1 MNAKPTQEG
10 NSMINQSDMNGRVL
24 FEEGSHKFIWLG
36 SDPNYR
42 KGVVQTNQYLIIDGG
57 KGYLLDPGG
66 IHLFARVVSSVSR
79 FISIDKIEG
88 IFFSHQDPDVSS
100 GIALWLGVTEAKI
113 YVSSLWLRFLP
124 HFGIVDSSRVLGIE
138 DGHKSLTL
146 ASGAKLSFIPSHFL
160 HSTGNFSLYDEK
172 AKFLFSGD
180 IGAAVFPEGE
190 DELFVGDFEKH
201 LAFIEGFHKRYM
213 ASNAAI
219 RKWLS
224 LVSRL
229 QITMLVPQHGAIY
242 KGDAVKRFFSWF
254 ENLKCGVDIID
265 SVYGE

>member
-1 MNAKPTQEG
+1 
-10 NSMINQSDMNGRVL
+10 MINQTDLNGRVL
-24 FEEGSHKFIWLG
+24 FDQGNHTFIWLG

-42 KGVVQTNQYLIIDGG
+42 RGVVQTNQYLIIDNG

-79 FISIDKIEG
+79 YISIDKIAG

-113 YVSSLWLRFLP
+113 YVSNLWLRFLP

-138 DGHKSLTL
+138 DGNKSLSL
-146 ASGAKLSFIPSHFL
+146 PSGSKFSFIPAHFL
-160 HSTGNFSLYDEK
+160 HSTGQFNLYDEK
-172 AKFLFSGD
+172 AKMLFTGD

-190 DELFVGDFEKH
+190 EEVFVEDFDKH
-201 LAFIEGFHKRYM
+201 IKYIEGFHKRYM
-213 ASNAAI
+213 ASNAAA

-224 LVSRL
+224 VVSRL
-229 QITMLVPQHGAIY
+229 PIDMMLPQHGAIY
-242 KGDAVKRFFSWF
+242 TGDNVKRFFSWF
-254 ENLKCGVDIID
+254 ENLKCGIDIID
-265 SVYGE
+265 SIYSA